1 MLTPSTTPPE
11 PSRLEVSYPA
21 NVYEWTPDGWK
32 FLGFMPERLA
42 GSVPPEWEGD
52 GDHAIA
58 VCPPGYTLVAVQPC
72 PVGYILVEEPGEMT
86 EPGDPSEASPTTAT
100 ITDPPHPPPAPVET
114 TPRLISHEL
123 STFDH
128 SRGYRA
134 ACDATYVILFLFTVV
149 LFSLAARSYTRR
161 SKRASRGNAAM
172 SLHVTDLPN
181 GSPSELPATEKTW
194 HV

>member
-1 MLTPSTTPPE
+1 MLAPSTTPPE
-11 PSRLEVSYPA
+11 PSRPEVSYPA
-21 NVYEWTPDGWK
+21 NVYEWTPDGWR

-52 GDHAIA
+52 GDDATA
-58 VCPPGYTLVAVQPC
+58 VCPPGYILVAVQPC

-86 EPGDPSEASPTTAT
+86 EPGDPSEASPATAT
-100 ITDPPHPPPAPVET
+100 ITDPPPVPVET
-114 TPRLISHEL
+114 TPRLTSNEL

-128 SRGYRA
+128 SRGYKA
-134 ACDATYVILFLFTVV
+134 ARDVTYVILFLSTVV
-149 LFSLAARSYTRR
+149 LLSLAARSYTRR
-161 SKRASRGNAAM
+161 SKKASRGNAAM

-194 HV
+194 LV